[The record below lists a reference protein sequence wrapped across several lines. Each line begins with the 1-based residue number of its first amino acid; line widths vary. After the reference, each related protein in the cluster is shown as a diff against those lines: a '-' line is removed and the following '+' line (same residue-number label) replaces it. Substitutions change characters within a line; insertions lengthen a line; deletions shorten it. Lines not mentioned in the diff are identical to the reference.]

1 MQKQWPQSLEKK
13 VEAIEIAVEFN
24 DLFPS
29 YSGTSTYIAEALNNG
44 IIKREET
51 VLDLPKSLQL
61 SLTVFIIKRHE
72 GSRHRF
78 LKQFAYNMLKDLGEK
93 TPLIE
98 HHYADIY
105 APNLKLVIECGRTNL
120 YSLWCFFRSNDK
132 EFWLLSYDCWP
143 KLKLVKYLR
152 TVKTSEFV
160 SRIDREAIK
169 KIADILE

>member
-1 MQKQWPQSLEKK
+1 M
-13 VEAIEIAVEFN
+13 EAIEIAIEFN

-29 YSGTSTYIAEALNNG
+29 YGGTSEHIADGLNTG
-44 IIKREET
+44 AIRREET
-51 VLDLPKSLQL
+51 ILELPRSLQL

-98 HHYADIY
+98 YEYTDLY
-105 APNLKLVIECGRTNL
+105 APNLQLVVECGRTNL
-120 YSLWCFFRSNDK
+120 YSLWCFFRTTDK
-132 EFWLLSYDCWP
+132 EFWLLSYACWP

-152 TVKTSEFV
+152 TEKTSEFV
-160 SRIDREAIK
+160 SSVDQEAIQQ
-169 KIADILE
+169 ITNALEKECR